1 MRSVFCF
8 AAVLALAG
16 CEADG
21 RPSQMVGSALG
32 AFAKG
37 FSRSDAG
44 SNTLALPMPPPAQPP
59 LLTAPPPMQPQG
71 AQAFWTGQSRQVQT
85 VTGGMAWKCEYHY
98 GGQDFVLMFEN
109 YCPPSASVR

>member
-1 MRSVFCF
+1 
-8 AAVLALAG
+8 
-16 CEADG
+16 
-21 RPSQMVGSALG
+21 MVGSALG

-37 FSRSDAG
+37 FSNSSAG
-44 SNTLALPMPPPAQPP
+44 SSTLALPTPPTPSAP
-59 LLTAPPPMQPQG
+59 LLLEAPPPMQPQG

-85 VTGGMAWKCEYHY
+85 VTGGLALECEYHY

>member
-16 CEADG
+16 CESDG
-21 RPSQMVGSALG
+21 KPSQYVGAAL
-32 AFAKG
+32 KG
-37 FSRSDAG
+37 FSRGFGDGTVETGPPIQSSQPKLQATPAPV
-44 SNTLALPMPPPAQPP
+44 NQPMSQ
-59 LLTAPPPMQPQG
+59 
-71 AQAFWTGQSRQVQT
+71 QAMFTGQSRQIQT
-85 VTGGMAWKCEYHY
+85 VTGGLAWKCEYHY